1 MKRRIRR
8 GRTIVLNVQWQSAG
22 PYPCFAAK
30 RTARDNSRYHVQARI
45 TEANVGPI
53 SRPTCGERAAAY
65 ACADAYFLWSSAAR
79 AAPLS
84 RVWIVNLGFLML
96 GSMVLFFSGVAVD
109 CSAA

>member
-1 MKRRIRR
+1 M
-8 GRTIVLNVQWQSAG
+8 VLNVQWQSAG

-30 RTARDNSRYHVQARI
+30 RTARDNSRLHAQARICI

-65 ACADAYFLWSSAAR
+65 ACADAYFLCSSAAR